1 MVYEYFHRDFQ
12 QAQTQNDTWQL
23 TRKILYH
30 LGIQEKNNQCAQ
42 RSGRKMLERKSL
54 ENLGYT
60 IKHFMNNEIVE
71 SPDDVINVIKGHLQ
85 LLKSKPKKEKVK
97 WVSIRK

>member
-1 MVYEYFHRDFQ
+1 MVYEYFHRAFQ
-12 QAQTQNDTWQL
+12 KAQTQNDTGQL

-54 ENLGYT
+54 EDLGYT
-60 IKHFMNNEIVE
+60 IKHFMNNEIVK
-71 SPDDVINVIKGHLQ
+71 SPDDVIKGHLR
-85 LLKSKPKKEKVK
+85 LFKSKPKKEKVK
-97 WVSIRK
+97 WISIRK